1 MINPMAFLKIKPLF
15 EQFRER
21 HPKFVEFLSVAPQDL
36 VEDSLLEVTI
46 TRADGYT
53 TKTNI
58 RISAEDLELVEQLK
72 ALTGQQ
78 E

>member
-1 MINPMAFLKIKPLF
+1 MMNPIALMKLKPLF

-21 HPKFVEFLSVAPQDL
+21 HPKFVEFLGFAPQQL
-36 VEDSLLEVTI
+36 GEDSFMEIKI

-53 TKTNI
+53 TKTSI
-58 RISAEDLELVEQLK
+58 RVSAEDLDLVEQLRQ
-72 ALTGQQ
+72 LTGKG